1 MDDMLEASL
10 AGKMDCVQKHLTMA
24 FWGDKSLP
32 LLTLGGA
39 EAELLKT
46 AQLLEYP

>member
-1 MDDMLEASL
+1 MDDMLEVSL
-10 AGKMDCVQKHLTMA
+10 AGKMDFVQKTPNNA

-32 LLTLGGA
+32 LLTLGGD
-39 EAELLKT
+39 EAELLTT